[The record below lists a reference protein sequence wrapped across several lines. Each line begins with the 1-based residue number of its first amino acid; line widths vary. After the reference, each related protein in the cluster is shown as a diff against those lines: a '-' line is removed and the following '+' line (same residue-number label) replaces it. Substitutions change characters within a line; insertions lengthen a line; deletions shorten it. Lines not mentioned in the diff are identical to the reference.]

1 MVTRCEKKSSR
12 LGISRSLIALWL
24 APKIAM
30 LGIKNKQVYFV
41 LLSLIAIFAVNSED
55 TCTR

>member
-1 MVTRCEKKSSR
+1 MVTRCEKYSSKF
-12 LGISRSLIALWL
+12 GISRTLITLWL

-41 LLSLIAIFAVNSED
+41 LLSLIAIFVA
-55 TCTR
+55 